1 MNFRKTTAAAALVIG
16 AMTVAMGTAHA
27 EEAPQDIKYSVK
39 LVDKTVV
46 ATVKN
51 GTFSIVEQDG
61 ETPEAPKTKI
71 AEIKDTSGAVV
82 IALPIAFSIGGA
94 EIPTKTE
101 VVKDSTVLELTP
113 ERPAGVAIG
122 QQVVSPKPVLKD
134 IASAQENQKA
144 INDFS
149 SKFSIGTA
157 IGTFVGT
164 AVGALIGCVVTIP
177 VGCIPGLT
185 VGAAVGGIVG
195 MIAIGG
201 PTMAVTGWE
210 LLQVLQAPDGTTVWA
225 DKPKAVAAPAPEL
238 APAN

>member
-1 MNFRKTTAAAALVIG
+1 MNFRRATTAAALVIG

-51 GTFSIVEQDG
+51 GTFSIIEQDG
-61 ETPEAPKTKI
+61 ATPEAPKTKI
-71 AEIKDTSGAVV
+71 AEIKDTRGDVV
-82 IALPIAFSIGGA
+82 IALPIAFTIGGA
-94 EIPTKTE
+94 EIPTKAE
-101 VVKDSTVLELTP
+101 VVSDSTVLEITP
-113 ERPAGVAIG
+113 EKPAGVDVTA
-122 QQVVSPKPVLKD
+122 QTVSPKPVLKD

-225 DKPKAVAAPAPEL
+225 DKPK
-238 APAN
+238 

>member
-1 MNFRKTTAAAALVIG
+1 
-16 AMTVAMGTAHA
+16 MTVAAGTSHA
-27 EEAPQDIKYSVK
+27 EPVAPEGIKYSVK

-51 GTFSIVEQDG
+51 GTFSLVEQEG
-61 ETPEAPKTKI
+61 ETPEAPKTQV
-71 AEIKDTSGAVV
+71 AEIKDSTGAVV
-82 IALPIAFSIGGA
+82 MAMPIAFSISGT
-94 EIPTKTE
+94 EIPTKAE

-113 ERPAGVAIG
+113 ERPQGVEIAA
-122 QQVVSPKPVLKD
+122 QPVAVKPVLQGQE

-164 AVGALIGCVVTIP
+164 AIGAVIGCVVTIP
-177 VGCIPGLT
+177 LGCLPGLT
-185 VGAAVGGIVG
+185 VGAAAGGIIG

-201 PTMAVTGWE
+201 PVMAVTGLE

-225 DKPKAVAAPAPEL
+225 DKPK
-238 APAN
+238 

>member
-1 MNFRKTTAAAALVIG
+1 
-16 AMTVAMGTAHA
+16 MTVAMGTAHA

-51 GTFSIVEQDG
+51 GSFSLVELEG
-61 ETPEAPKTKI
+61 ETPEAPKTRV
-71 AEIKDTSGAVV
+71 AEIKDTRGDVV
-82 IALPIAFSIGGA
+82 ISLPIAFSIGGT
-94 EIPTKTE
+94 EIPTKAE
-101 VVKDSTVLELTP
+101 VVNDATVLELTP
-113 ERPAGVAIG
+113 EKPEGVNVAAH
-122 QQVVSPKPVLKD
+122 QVSPKPVLQGAE

-164 AVGALIGCVVTIP
+164 AIGALIGCVVTIP
-177 VGCIPGLT
+177 LGCIPGLT

-225 DKPKAVAAPAPEL
+225 DKK
-238 APAN
+238 